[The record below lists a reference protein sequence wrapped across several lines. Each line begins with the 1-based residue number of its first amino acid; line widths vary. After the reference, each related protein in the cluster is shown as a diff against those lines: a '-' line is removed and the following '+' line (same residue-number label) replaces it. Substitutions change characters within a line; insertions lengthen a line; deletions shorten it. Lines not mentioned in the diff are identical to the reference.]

1 MQEHKIHNAASLVI
15 SQLFLHNIVKETNTF
30 TMIVMIILIYNFGII
45 IIASLKFLLN
55 DLHTTTKLL
64 F

>member
-1 MQEHKIHNAASLVI
+1 MQEHEIHNAASLVI

-30 TMIVMIILIYNFGII
+30 TMIVTIILIYNFGII

>member
-1 MQEHKIHNAASLVI
+1 MQEHKIHSAASLVI

-30 TMIVMIILIYNFGII
+30 TMIVTIILIYNFGII

>member
-45 IIASLKFLLN
+45 IIASLKSLLN

>member
-1 MQEHKIHNAASLVI
+1 MQEHEIHNAAYLVI

-30 TMIVMIILIYNFGII
+30 TMIVTIILIYNFGII